1 MVVSDVEFSLTM
13 PLLFGLI
20 ALFVEMLFSS
30 EVADAVVVA
39 VLFDVDVFK
48 MDSVVFTDGFVRRV
62 KLEASPLPVI
72 VPFTGVLFK
81 NDILALRFCSAT
93 EDVVDF
99 EVADLLVI
107 VETFWKWSL

>member
-93 EDVVDF
+93 EDVVFF

-107 VETFWKWSL
+107 VEIF

>member
-30 EVADAVVVA
+30 EVADAVVA

-93 EDVVDF
+93 EDVVVF

-107 VETFWKWSL
+107 VDTFWKWSL

>member
-1 MVVSDVEFSLTM
+1 MVVSDVECSLTM

-48 MDSVVFTDGFVRRV
+48 MDSVVFTD
-62 KLEASPLPVI
+62 
-72 VPFTGVLFK
+72 
-81 NDILALRFCSAT
+81 
-93 EDVVDF
+93 
-99 EVADLLVI
+99 DLV
-107 VETFWKWSL
+107 